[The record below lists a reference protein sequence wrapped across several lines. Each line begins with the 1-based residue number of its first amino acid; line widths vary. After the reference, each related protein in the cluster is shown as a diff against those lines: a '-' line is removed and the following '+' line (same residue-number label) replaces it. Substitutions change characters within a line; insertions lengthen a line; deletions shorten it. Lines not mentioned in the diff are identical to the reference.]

1 MTVYDNVKLIC
12 EDRQLSIR
20 KLEREVGFGNGTI
33 HSWRKVNPRIN
44 NVKAVADALGVPMEK
59 LLKGVR

>member
-12 EDRQLSIR
+12 EEKELSIR
-20 KLEREVGFGNGTI
+20 KLERAVGFGNGTI
-33 HSWRKVNPRIN
+33 RRWRDVNPRIN
-44 NVKAVADALGVPMEK
+44 NVKAVADALEVPMEK